1 MFAET
6 LKGEVVRSPRVYVG
20 IVLLVV
26 GMFLLLE
33 GSKLD
38 PVRGEVVDMSMM
50 GVGAVLVLSY
60 LYLLRDMS
68 RGRGASNPVLMG
80 ALLVLGVMLVFQ
92 ALSRTIDVMSQ
103 ALFGAFGAVLVA
115 ASAFLLYRNR
125 KAAA

>member
-1 MFAET
+1 M
-6 LKGEVVRSPRVYVG
+6 RSPRVYVG